1 MKTNP
6 LGITHISPNHLNFF
20 SKLEKHIQHMISE
33 KNTKQCGILITG
45 PIGTGKSYLIEQ
57 FLLQHN
63 SDEHLI
69 LNIKHHQQRKNIPY
83 AGLKVGIADFL
94 RKIYNEMDRETFNQ
108 FSLGLRKKLGAYFQL
123 LHDYIPELNL
133 LKGTDL
139 KTPSSPNPKIENQLY
154 RLFKIFFEFLSDF
167 FNKPMIFFTDDLQ
180 WMDGS
185 SANLLYY
192 LIINLPSEKLIW
204 IGASR
209 DSKENTLRVTQL
221 IESLKYE
228 HKHIEIIPLS
238 GFSQGETQRFLEEVL
253 EAPIDTKLSQV
264 CHQLS
269 AGNPSYLQVLLDSL
283 KNANLIKKEKG
294 YWQGDLDQIH
304 QQYQGRNSQ
313 NILSSRLDK
322 LSKPSLEMLYIMS
335 CLSNFKKET
344 LLALLSK
351 EENHLITAIQETTDA
366 GLTEYYDGKP
376 QFTETYMAEVIYER
390 IPKEEKS
397 TIHYKIA
404 KETISIT
411 QENLDNTQIVI
422 AAQHFNQAL
431 NKVKQQGETLLCA
444 KINLE
449 AGKIQQKDHAHEQA
463 RHFLKVSADLFNEL
477 PWESV
482 KDKYW
487 ETFMER
493 AKVEYYMG
501 EYDLAE
507 VFLDHLLERLLGP
520 IKRAEAFIL
529 KITINNHLGRY
540 RKVLKIL
547 GEILFELGLH
557 LPTEE
562 SAFKKEIAL
571 LTSLLDSGKHKPLNK
586 NSISFDKQNAI
597 LKLLY
602 VGGMALHHTSDI
614 MMTWAALQII
624 HRSQGSQNPA
634 VKAIGYVSYG
644 RMNIIAG
651 DIEKGYEF
659 GQKGL
664 QFNQELNDLEYRCR
678 AYGVFAFY
686 IQPWKKDFRQSRSL
700 LVEGMKA
707 GRLSGDLIGLYILK
721 THLFNLHL
729 LSGEPIKSLLDY
741 EFEESYPGRELTY
754 YITHYQKSLIQ
765 YLCGANTFFSI
776 PRQPP
781 SWLAAKLTI
790 QEERFYRNYVWA
802 RYYFLFGHYDQ
813 AFSCAKDARKNQKL
827 QEGSP
832 LVPAN
837 LVLLFLSISQNWNNY
852 PKSSQADLLT
862 ELNHILDLVEKWKIH
877 APENYASTYY
887 LLNAEWGRLNNTGKD
902 SITFNFQQA
911 IQKANNN
918 YYEGALAHE
927 LFGKYLLGLGKRNKA
942 SEELLLAVKAYQKW
956 EGKAKAEQLIQQYA
970 FLFNDKK
977 VYIPQLDIESL
988 LRELSGEL
996 EPKSL
1001 TKKLMV
1007 MLLRISGSTKTVVQ
1021 WIEKSGEV
1029 IDQSAHS
1036 LLPPIKHQGEEGNQS
1051 PNGLMLMAHRT
1062 QSLLIINDLESENNF
1077 SEVKELRKQAVHSMM
1092 ILPININGYLSMVVY
1107 LENRFIKDLYQ
1118 EPIIKWIRI
1127 AANQGG
1133 MVIENARTH
1142 EKTLTLN
1149 QEIRKE
1155 MEEKERLS
1163 SLIEHQKNN
1172 HLRDIIQ
1179 TQEDER
1185 KRIAG
1190 DLHDSLGSL
1199 LSTIKMRFN
1208 SLEEKARKDSN
1219 NEFYKDTL
1227 NKMDEAIEEVRRIA
1241 HNMSPVSLR
1250 RFGLSSALQTLI
1262 EQINISGQMEAH
1274 LQVLGMEERLPEQI
1288 ELTIYRI
1295 CQELV
1300 NNSIKHAKA
1309 SSLHL
1314 QLINH
1319 LDSLNITVEDN
1330 GIGMEPKSQNSG
1342 FGLHGI
1348 EAKVQLLKGQFMI
1361 ESHPGKGFL
1370 AVIDIPI
1377 NLSY

>member
-1 MKTNP
+1 MNGHPIGTD
-6 LGITHISPNHLNFF
+6 HISPENQGFY
-20 SKLEKHIQHMISE
+20 SKLERHIQYMAAG
-33 KNTKQCGILITG
+33 KNTEQCGIIVTG

-57 FLLQHN
+57 FLFQFKT
-63 SDEHLI
+63 DQYLI
-69 LNIKHHQQRKNIPY
+69 LNIKHHQQRKSIPY
-83 AGLKVGIADFL
+83 AGLKIGIADFL
-94 RKIYNEMDRETFNQ
+94 RNVYNEMDRDSFNTF
-108 FSLGLRKKLGAYFQL
+108 SSGLRNKLGAYFQL

-133 LKGTDL
+133 LKGTEF
-139 KTPSSPNPKIENQLY
+139 KNPSSPNPKIENQLY

-167 FNKPMIFFTDDLQ
+167 FNKPVLFFTDDLQ

-185 SANLLYY
+185 SVNLLYY
-192 LIINLPSEKLIW
+192 LVTSLPPQKMIW
-204 IGASR
+204 IGSSR
-209 DSKENTLRVTQL
+209 DSKENMLRVNQL
-221 IESLKYE
+221 IESLKYDN
-228 HKHIEIIPLS
+228 KHIKVIPLA
-238 GFSQGETQRFLEEVL
+238 GFSQDQTLHFLEKTL
-253 EAPIDTKLSQV
+253 GGPIDLSLSQI

-269 AGNPSYLQVLLDSL
+269 AGTPSYLQVLVDSL
-283 KNANLIKKEKG
+283 KNAKLISKKAAF
-294 YWQGDLDQIH
+294 WQGNLNQIH

-322 LSKPSLEMLYIMS
+322 LSAPSLELLYIMS
-335 CLSNFKKET
+335 SMSNFKKET
-344 LLALLSK
+344 LLKLLSK
-351 EENHLITAIQETTDA
+351 EEKNLAAAIQETTDA
-366 GLTEYYDGKP
+366 GLTEFHEGKLR
-376 QFTETYMAEVIYER
+376 FTETYMAEVIYDR
-390 IPKEEKS
+390 IPQTEKS
-397 TIHYKIA
+397 NIHYKIA
-404 KETISIT
+404 KETIAVP
-411 QENLDNTQIVI
+411 QENSDHTQIVI

-431 NKVKQQGETLLCA
+431 DKVKKQGETLLCA

-449 AGKIQQKDHAHEQA
+449 AGRIQQKDHAYEQA

-477 PWESV
+477 PWETI
-482 KDKYW
+482 KDQLW
-487 ETFMER
+487 ETWMER

-507 VFLDHLLERLLGP
+507 IFLDHLLERLLDP
-520 IKRAEAFIL
+520 LKRAEAFVL

-547 GEILFELGLH
+547 GEILLELDVS
-557 LPTEE
+557 LPKDDATFKTEIE
-562 SAFKKEIAL
+562 S
-571 LTSLLDSGKHKPLNK
+571 LTKDLGRKDVPSTDK
-586 NSISFDKQNAI
+586 NTNLFQKQNAI

-634 VKAIGYVSYG
+634 VKAIGHVSYG

-659 GQKGL
+659 GHRGL
-664 QFNQELNDLEYRCR
+664 ATNQELNDLEYRCR
-678 AYGVFAFY
+678 VYGVFAFY
-686 IQPWKKDFRQSRSL
+686 IQPWKKSFNQSRNL
-700 LVEGMKA
+700 LTEGMKA

-729 LSGEPIKSLLDY
+729 LSGAPIKSLLGY
-741 EFEESYPGRELTY
+741 EFEESYPGKELTY

-765 YLCGANTFFSI
+765 YLCGDNAFFSI
-776 PRQPP
+776 PRQQP

-813 AFSCAKDARKNQKL
+813 ALACTRDARKNQKL

-837 LVLLFLSISQNWNNY
+837 LVLLFLSISQNWNNF
-852 PKSSQADLLT
+852 PSHAQPNLLE
-862 ELNHILDLVEKWKIH
+862 ELKLILSAMEQWNIH
-877 APENYASTYY
+877 APENYASTYH
-887 LLNAEWGRLNNTGKD
+887 LLNAEYGRLKHIEKE
-902 SITFNFQQA
+902 SIHADYEQA
-911 IQKANNN
+911 IEKAGTNH
-918 YYEGALAHE
+918 YERALAHE
-927 LFGKYLLGLGKRNKA
+927 LLGKHLLSLNELNNA
-942 SEELLLAVKAYQKW
+942 SEQLLMAIQAYQQW
-956 EGKAKAEQLIQQYA
+956 EGKAKANQLIQQYS
-970 FLFNDKK
+970 FLLNEQM
-977 VYIPQLDIESL
+977 VQMPEQDIETL

-996 EPKSL
+996 ESKPLS
-1001 TKKLMV
+1001 KKLMV
-1007 MLLRISGSTKTVVQ
+1007 MLLRLSGSTKTVIQ

-1029 IDQSAHS
+1029 IHQTAHS
-1036 LLPPIKHQGEEGNQS
+1036 LLPLTGNPVAAADQTPS
-1051 PNGLMLMAHRT
+1051 GLMLMAHRT
-1062 QSLLIINDLESENNF
+1062 QSLLLMNELESENSF
-1077 SEVKELRKQAVHSMM
+1077 SEVKELRKQSVQSMM

-1107 LENRFIKDLYQ
+1107 LENRFIKNIYQ
-1118 EPIIKWIRI
+1118 EAAIKWIRI
-1127 AANQGG
+1127 VANQGG

-1142 EKTLTLN
+1142 EKTLKLN
-1149 QEIRKE
+1149 EEIRRE

-1163 SLIEHQKNN
+1163 SMIENQKNN

-1199 LSTIKMRFN
+1199 LSTIKMRFH
-1208 SLEEKARKDSN
+1208 SLQEN
-1219 NEFYKDTL
+1219 THNERYKDTL
-1227 NKMDEAIEEVRRIA
+1227 DKMDEAIEEVRRIA

-1250 RFGLSSALQTLI
+1250 RFGLASALQTLI
-1262 EQINISGQMEAH
+1262 EEINLNDQMEAH
-1274 LQVLGMEERLPEQI
+1274 LQVLGLEERLPEQI

-1309 SSLHL
+1309 TNIQL

-1319 LDSLNITVEDN
+1319 LDSINITVEDN
-1330 GIGMEPKSQNSG
+1330 GIGMDPQKQNSG

-1348 EAKVQLLKGQFMI
+1348 EAKVQMLNGQFNI
-1361 ESHPGKGFL
+1361 ESQPGKGFL

-1377 NLSY
+1377 NTA

>member
-1 MKTNP
+1 MKSNT
-6 LGITHISPNHLNFF
+6 LGPAHIPPNNQSFF
-20 SKLEKHIQHMISE
+20 GKLEKHIQHIASG
-33 KNTKQCGILITG
+33 KNANQSGILLTG

-57 FLLQHN
+57 FLLQH
-63 SDEHLI
+63 DADQYLI

-83 AGLKVGIADFL
+83 AGLKMGIGDFL
-94 RKIYNEMDRETFNQ
+94 RKVYNEMDQGTFNE
-108 FSLGLRKKLGAYFQL
+108 FSIGLRSKLGAYFQL

-139 KTPSSPNPKIENQLY
+139 KTPSAPNPKIENQLY
-154 RLFKIFFEFLSDF
+154 PLFKIFFEFLSDF
-167 FNKPMIFFTDDLQ
+167 FNKTLIFFTDDLQ

-185 SANLLYY
+185 SVNLLHY
-192 LIINLPSEKLIW
+192 LIVNIPTEKLIW

-209 DSKENTLRVTQL
+209 DSKKNTLRVNQL
-221 IESLKYE
+221 VESLNYDN
-228 HKHIEIIPLS
+228 KHLEIISLT
-238 GFSQGETQRFLEEVL
+238 GFNREQTQSFLEEIL
-253 EAPIDTKLSQV
+253 EAPIAQSLGQV

-269 AGNPSYLQVLLDSL
+269 AGNPSYLQVLVDSL
-283 KNANLIKKEKG
+283 KNANLIAKKDVFWEG
-294 YWQGDLDQIH
+294 NLDQINE
-304 QQYQGRNSQ
+304 QYQGRNSQ
-313 NILSSRLDK
+313 NILSTRLDK
-322 LSKPSLEMLYIMS
+322 LTAPSMEMLFIMS
-335 CLSNFKKET
+335 CLSSSNKKT
-344 LLALLSK
+344 LLTLFSK
-351 EENHLITAIQETTDA
+351 GEKELIASIQETTDA
-366 GLTEYYDGKP
+366 GLIEFHEGKLR
-376 QFTETYMAEVIYER
+376 FTETYMAEVIYER
-390 IPKEEKS
+390 IPEEEKS
-397 TIHYKIA
+397 SIHYKIA
-404 KETISIT
+404 KEALSSP
-411 QENLDNTQIVI
+411 QEKLDNTQTVI
-422 AAQHFNQAL
+422 AAQHLNQAL

-444 KINLE
+444 KLNLK
-449 AGKIQQKDHAHEQA
+449 AGKIHLKDHAYEQA

-477 PWESV
+477 PWEMV
-482 KDKYW
+482 QDQFC

-493 AKVEYYMG
+493 AKVEYYLG

-507 VFLDHLLERLLGP
+507 IFLDHLLERLLDP
-520 IKRAEAFIL
+520 LNRAEAFVL

-540 RKVLKIL
+540 RKVLRIL
-547 GEILFELGLH
+547 GEILLELGLS
-557 LPTEE
+557 LPKDEA
-562 SAFKKEIAL
+562 SFRKEIES
-571 LTSLLDSGKHKPLNK
+571 LTNRLDRNQVISLDETNIHSG
-586 NSISFDKQNAI
+586 KQNAI

-634 VKAIGYVSYG
+634 VKSIGYVSYG

-686 IQPWKKDFRQSRSL
+686 IQPWKKDFRQSRNL
-700 LVEGMKA
+700 LIEGMEA

-721 THLFNLHL
+721 THLFNLQL
-729 LSGEPIKSLLDY
+729 LSGTPIKSLLEY

-765 YLCGANTFFSI
+765 YLCGANAFFSI
-776 PRQPP
+776 PRQQP
-781 SWLAAKLTI
+781 SWLAAELTI

-813 AFSCAKDARKNQKL
+813 AFSCARDARNNQKL

-837 LVLLFLSISQNWNNY
+837 LILLFLSISQNWNNF
-852 PKSSQADLLT
+852 PSNSKPALIE
-862 ELNHILDLVEKWKIH
+862 ELNHILSLVEKWNKH
-877 APENYASTYY
+877 AHENYASAYY
-887 LLNAEWGRLNNTGKD
+887 LLNAEWGRLNNIEKD
-902 SITFNFQQA
+902 SINFNFQQA
-911 IQKANNN
+911 IEKSGNNH
-918 YYEGALAHE
+918 YERALAHE
-927 LFGKYLLGLGKRNKA
+927 LWGKYLLSQNKLEKA
-942 SEELLLAVKAYQKW
+942 TDQLLMAVNAYQEW
-956 EGKAKAEQLIQQYA
+956 EGRAKAEQLIQQYT
-970 FLFNDKK
+970 FLLNHLGVKMTEM
-977 VYIPQLDIESL
+977 DIETL

-996 EPKSL
+996 ESKPL

-1007 MLLRISGSTKTVVQ
+1007 MLLRVSGSTKTVIQ

-1029 IDQSAHS
+1029 IDQASHS
-1036 LLPPIKHQGEEGNQS
+1036 LLPMAENQDDANLQIPS
-1051 PNGLMLMAHRT
+1051 GLMLMAHRT
-1062 QSLLIINDLESENNF
+1062 QSPLVINDLESETNF

-1107 LENRFIKDLYQ
+1107 LENRFVKDLYQ
-1118 EPIIKWIRI
+1118 DPAIKWIRI
-1127 AANQGG
+1127 VSNQGG
-1133 MVIENARTH
+1133 MIIENARTH
-1142 EKTLTLN
+1142 EKTLKLN
-1149 QEIRKE
+1149 EEIRRE

-1163 SLIEHQKNN
+1163 SMIENQKNN
-1172 HLRDIIQ
+1172 HLKDIIQ

-1208 SLEEKARKDSN
+1208 SIQESAKSGPSN
-1219 NEFYKDTL
+1219 VLFKDTL
-1227 NKMDEAIEEVRRIA
+1227 DKMDEAIEEVRRIA

-1250 RFGLSSALQTLI
+1250 RFGLASALQTLI
-1262 EQINISGQMEAH
+1262 EQINLSGKMEAH
-1274 LQVLGMEERLPEQI
+1274 VQVLGLEERLSEQI

-1300 NNSIKHAKA
+1300 NNSIKHSKA
-1309 SSLHL
+1309 STLHL

-1330 GIGMEPKSQNSG
+1330 GIGMDPKNQNSG

-1348 EAKVQLLKGQFMI
+1348 EAKVQMLNGQFMI
-1361 ESHPGKGFL
+1361 ESQPGKGCL

-1377 NLSY
+1377 NLS